1 MRRSGTIFPRLLL
14 WFGLATAAGL
24 AVPAA
29 AVPSFAVQ
37 TGQPC
42 QACHVGGFGPQLT
55 MFGREFKISGYTSRA
70 GKFNVPLSAMVVAAY
85 LHTKADQ
92 ASPPAPN
99 FHVNDNL
106 VLDQISGFIAG
117 GIGSHVGGFVQ
128 ITYDGVGKTFSW
140 DNTDLRVVTQANI
153 GGTPMVIGASLNNS
167 PGVQDPWNTLTAWG
181 FPYTSSAIVPSPA
194 AAPLLSGGFAQNTI
208 GLTAYAWIN
217 STFYVEAGG
226 YRTPST
232 GTLRWLGADPY
243 APGDI
248 RGVAP
253 YARVAMQKTIGNGNL
268 EVGAFALRASLYPE
282 RDRTT
287 GLADRYTDLGLDA
300 SWLMPRDNGD
310 VFSINARY
318 MHEAQQ
324 LRASQALGNAAGV
337 NGSLNDWRLDASY
350 YWRNAIGATLGVFDT
365 YGSADP
371 IRYGGP
377 GNKPD
382 STGVILQLDGTP
394 FGNGSPVGS
403 WFTVRMGVQYTIY
416 TRFDGNSDF
425 ASDNNTLRVF
435 TWLAF

>member
-1 MRRSGTIFPRLLL
+1 MPRPKTILPRLLL
-14 WFGLATAAGL
+14 CLTAILGGGA
-24 AVPAA
+24 PAA

-42 QACHVGGFGPQLT
+42 SACHVGGFGPQLT
-55 MFGREFKISGYTSRA
+55 MFGREFKIGGYTSRT
-70 GKFNVPLSAMVVAAY
+70 GKFNVPLSAMVVASY
-85 LHTKADQ
+85 VHTRADQ

-106 VLDQISGFIAG
+106 ALDQISGFIAG
-117 GIGSHVGGFVQ
+117 GVGSHVGGFVQ
-128 ITYDGVGKTFSW
+128 ITYDGVGKAFSW
-140 DNTDLRVVTQANI
+140 DNADLRIVTRTQI
-153 GGTPMVIGASLNNS
+153 GNTPLVIGASLNNS
-167 PGVQDPWNTLTAWG
+167 PGVQDPWNTLSAWG
-181 FPYTSSAIVPSPA
+181 FPYTGSGIVPSPA
-194 AAPLLSGGFAQNTI
+194 AAPLLNGGFAQNTI

-226 YRTPST
+226 YRTPAV

-243 APGDI
+243 APGNI

-253 YARVAMQKTIGNGNL
+253 YARIAMQKQIGNGSL
-268 EVGAFALRASLYPE
+268 EIGAFGLRASLYPE
-282 RDRTT
+282 RDQTT
-287 GLADRYTDLGLDA
+287 GLADRYTDLGVDA
-300 SWLMPRDNGD
+300 SWLVPRDNGD

-318 MHEAQQ
+318 MHEAQL
-324 LRASQALGNAAGV
+324 LRASQALGNAASSQA
-337 NGSLNDWRLDASY
+337 SLNDWRLDASY

-377 GNKPD
+377 NGKPD
-382 STGVILQLDGTP
+382 SRGVILQLDGTP
-394 FGNGSPVGS
+394 FGNGSPFGS
-403 WFTVRMGVQYTIY
+403 WFNVRMGVQYTVY
-416 TRFDGNSDF
+416 TRFDGTSDF